1 MPAER
6 KKELHNELF
15 GTSGGYGQ
23 DDEGS
28 VKDEAGYAGKKEGE
42 AGSGY
47 EEKKEEASYRASYA
61 AYEDKKEPLPYYEP
75 GAPSPSGAYYEPGA
89 PSPSGA
95 YYEPGAPSPSG
106 AYYEPG
112 APSPSGAYYEPG
124 APSPSGAYDYQAQTR
139 REAQTAQLDWITA
152 SEEMVP
158 DSGRAD

>member
-1 MPAER
+1 MCVRA
-6 KKELHNELF
+6 F
-15 GTSGGYGQ
+15 
-23 DDEGS
+23 DAA
-28 VKDEAGYAGKKEGE
+28 AGVTC
-42 AGSGY
+42 Y
-47 EEKKEEASYRASYA
+47 EEKKEEASTRASYA

-95 YYEPGAPSPSG
+95 Y
-106 AYYEPG
+106 
-112 APSPSGAYYEPG
+112 
-124 APSPSGAYDYQAQTR
+124 DYQSEAQTR

>member
-6 KKELHNELF
+6 KKELHNDLF
-15 GTSGGYGQ
+15 GASGGYGQ

-95 YYEPGAPSPSG
+95 Y
-106 AYYEPG
+106 
-112 APSPSGAYYEPG
+112 
-124 APSPSGAYDYQAQTR
+124 DYQAQTR